1 MLKRENKDFC
11 KGSESVIVLK
21 FDAIDVNWAGAL
33 TQNRS
38 LLRIKYQFWDIAAN
52 KTANQNPRLV

>member
-33 TQNRS
+33 TQNRTH
-38 LLRIKYQFWDIAAN
+38 LKIEYQFWDSAAN
-52 KTANQNPRLV
+52 

>member
-1 MLKRENKDFC
+1 MLKQENKDFC

-33 TQNRS
+33 TQNRTH
-38 LLRIKYQFWDIAAN
+38 LKIKYQFWNSAAN
-52 KTANQNPRLV
+52 